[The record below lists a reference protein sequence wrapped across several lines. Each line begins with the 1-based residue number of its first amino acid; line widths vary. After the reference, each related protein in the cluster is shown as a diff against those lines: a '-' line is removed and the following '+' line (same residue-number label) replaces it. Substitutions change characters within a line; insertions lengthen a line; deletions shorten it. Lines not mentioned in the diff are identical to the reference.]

1 MCAKSKKNMCAKLNL
16 SKKYEINTFLRN
28 FIINFF
34 IFRNKVSFSILEN
47 MFEKFFNRKIV
58 V

>member
-1 MCAKSKKNMCAKLNL
+1 MCAESKKNMCAKLNL
-16 SKKYEINTFLRN
+16 SKKYGINTFLRN

-34 IFRNKVSFSILEN
+34 IFRNKVSFYILEN